1 VEEGIQGQ
9 FRLVS
14 RCIFWFISL
23 SISSDENHLQEVNI
37 LMTTSPPCFIPTAAN
52 PPSFKYPKDHLF
64 RILGFVMAER
74 LANPD
79 FYDKQGNAAF
89 IVAKDGQSSDL
100 TFGRY
105 SAMEAYTCDEF
116 DHDSWEVAVFNYD
129 RRSGNF
135 SAKGDSGSLI
145 FNAEGQMVAILHSG
159 MPRGFSSHVTFATP
173 THFVIDQIKL
183 RYPKADFA
191 RLEF

>member
-1 VEEGIQGQ
+1 M
-9 FRLVS
+9 F
-14 RCIFWFISL
+14 
-23 SISSDENHLQEVNI
+23 NPN
-37 LMTTSPPCFIPTAAN
+37 AAN
-52 PPSFKYPKDHLF
+52 PPLFKYPNDHLF
-64 RILGFVMAER
+64 RILGFVTAEC

-79 FYDKQGNAAF
+79 FYNEQGNAVF

-116 DHDSWEVAVFNYD
+116 NHDSWEVAIFNYN

-135 SAKGDSGSLI
+135 STKGDSGSLI
-145 FNAEGQMVAILHSG
+145 FNAEGKMVAILHSG

-173 THFVIDQIKL
+173 AHFIIDQIKL